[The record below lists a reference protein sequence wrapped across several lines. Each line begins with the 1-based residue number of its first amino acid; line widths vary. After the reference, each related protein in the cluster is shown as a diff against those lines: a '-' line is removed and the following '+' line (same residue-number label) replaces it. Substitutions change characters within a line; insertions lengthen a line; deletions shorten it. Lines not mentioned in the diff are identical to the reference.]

1 MPIDSKAQQAQL
13 TIPTGKVDLQYGYS
27 AVRKMSF
34 QMDYSPGAPRCQ
46 PITVRRLLWI
56 VVLISSSKQ

>member
-34 QMDYSPGAPRCQ
+34 KWVILR
-46 PITVRRLLWI
+46 VLLD
-56 VVLISSSKQ
+56 VNQ